1 MVVKNSNAEVGIGL
15 ICACLPAV
23 TAIYTRRK
31 GGSKYMSG
39 AYGAR
44 SGSKGWN
51 TDNTVASNNHIY
63 VNRSFHMA
71 TSPRD
76 DEERRPGDPDQLS
89 QDQIELVT
97 KASWTKV

>member
-1 MVVKNSNAEVGIGL
+1 MGRQNSNAEVGIGL

-23 TAIYTRRK
+23 TAIYTRRR
-31 GGSKYMSG
+31 GGSKYTSG

-51 TDNTVASNNHIY
+51 AENTVASNQIY
-63 VNRSFHMA
+63 VNHSFHLA

-97 KASWTKV
+97 KASWVKV